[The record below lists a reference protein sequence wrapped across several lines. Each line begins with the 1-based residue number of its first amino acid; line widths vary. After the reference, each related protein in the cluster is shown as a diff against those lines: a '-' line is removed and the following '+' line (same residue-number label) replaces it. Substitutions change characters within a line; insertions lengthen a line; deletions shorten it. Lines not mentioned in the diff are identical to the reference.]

1 MDYKDK
7 MDSEEILQRIKKHY
21 LFFELIKDKVENKQI
36 LCEAQK
42 YMELLFFELFKTHA
56 RL

>member
-1 MDYKDK
+1 

-21 LFFELIKDKVENKQI
+21 LFFEMIEDKVENKQI
-36 LCEAQK
+36 LYEAQK
-42 YMELLFFELFKTHA
+42 YMELLFFELFKIHA

>member
-1 MDYKDK
+1 

-21 LFFELIKDKVENKQI
+21 LFFKMIEDKVENKQI
-36 LCEAQK
+36 LYEAQK
-42 YMELLFFELFKTHA
+42 YMELLFFELFKTQA

>member
-1 MDYKDK
+1 MDTALNQFNKV
-7 MDSEEILQRIKKHY
+7 DSEIKKHY

-36 LCEAQK
+36 LYEAHK